1 MDRKWTL
8 LLLVI
13 GIIIVLL
20 GVRGMTGAV
29 VTIPGANLLSRSSA
43 VSVIGI
49 IAIAGLVIA
58 TLAMSKK

>member
-8 LLLVI
+8 LLLAVGVI
-13 GIIIVLL
+13 AVLL

-29 VTIPGANLLSRSSA
+29 TVPGAGLLSRTST
-43 VSVIGI
+43 VSVVGI

-58 TLAMSKK
+58 TLVAHKK